1 MIEDQL
7 FFYHLLLTIIRE
19 HMSKVL
25 KKESSPLKFDT
36 SSANIGCFIR
46 GNSKQKGEHERC
58 TNSYRGRRRAKN
70 DREKKM

>member
-1 MIEDQL
+1 
-7 FFYHLLLTIIRE
+7 
-19 HMSKVL
+19 MSKVL

-58 TNSYRGRRRAKN
+58 TNSFRGRRRAKN